1 MFYHVLVEIDDS
13 SKKNKV
19 SYLYE
24 ADNQSLDDL
33 REDILLPYSNEER
46 IYIDGGYIEY
56 NKIRKLKVF
65 TSKDPVDEILRKAQ
79 SSLPSNVLVFY
90 GRTDMMNDR
99 RMTDITKEILK
110 TLRPNSSNVTNNVL
124 KENNMIDNKK
134 VFLVH
139 GRDGEAKSEVARF
152 IQMIGLEP
160 IILHEQANNGS
171 TLIEKIERNTDVGY
185 GIILYTPC
193 DVGGLSKDELK
204 PRARQNVIFEH
215 GYLLAKLG
223 RKRVAALVKAS
234 VESPSDISGM
244 VYIKHDDNNGW
255 KFDLVKEL
263 MAVGYDIDTQLLFK
277 K

>member
-33 REDILLPYSNEER
+33 KEDILLPYSNEER

-193 DVGGLSKDELK
+193 DVGGLSEDKLS

-215 GYLLAKLG
+215 GYLIGKLG
-223 RKRVAALVKAS
+223 RKKVVALVKPN
-234 VESPSDISGM
+234 VEHPSDISGI
-244 VYIKHDDNNGW
+244 VYIPHDNHDGW
-255 KFDLVKEL
+255 KVALAREL
-263 MAVGYDIDTQLLFK
+263 KSAGYNIDMNKLF
-277 K
+277 